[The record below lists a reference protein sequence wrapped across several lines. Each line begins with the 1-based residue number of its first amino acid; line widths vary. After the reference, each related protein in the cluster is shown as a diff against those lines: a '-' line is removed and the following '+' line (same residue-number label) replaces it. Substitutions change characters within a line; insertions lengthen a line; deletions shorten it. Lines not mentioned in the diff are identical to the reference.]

1 MQRART
7 LDRLLSR
14 QGLCSRS
21 VAGRWIA
28 AGRVQVNGRVE
39 RRPGAWIDPEADEV
53 ALDGRPLQGARKL
66 YLALHKPK
74 GYLTSFGDPRGLRTV
89 YDLLGDV
96 EAWVFPVG
104 RLDRDT
110 SGLLLLTNDTDLGE
124 RVTNPAFGLVKRY
137 RVTTK
142 TRVAKEELERLRRG
156 PVLSDGPTRPARAE
170 LVGHRG
176 STSVVELEISEGRNR
191 QVRRMF
197 QAVGRPVKELRRLA
211 IGPLELGELPSG
223 RWRELGAGELRR
235 LCSALESPPAR
246 SAARPRPGPGRGG
259 RADPGRS
266 RAIER
271 AQNGPGRAKK
281 RARSAFARPR
291 IPPGGKPP

>member
-7 LDRLLSR
+7 LDRWLSR

-21 VAGRWIA
+21 VARSWIA
-28 AGRVQVNGRVE
+28 AGRVRVNGRVV
-39 RRPGAWIDPEADEV
+39 RQPLAWIDPEADEV
-53 ALDGRPLQGARKL
+53 ALDGRPVRSAKKV

-74 GYLTSFGDPRGLRTV
+74 GYLTSCGDPRGLRTV
-89 YDLLGDV
+89 YELLGDV

-142 TRVAKEELERLRRG
+142 ARVAEEELERLRRG
-156 PVLSDGPTRPARAE
+156 LVLADGPTLPAGAA

-176 STSVVELEISEGRNR
+176 STSVVELEIHEGRNR

-197 QAVGRPVKELRRLA
+197 QAVGRPVKELRRVA
-211 IGPLELGELPSG
+211 IGPLELGALASG
-223 RWRELGAGELRR
+223 RWRELEVGELRR
-235 LCSALESPPAR
+235 LRAALATAPAR
-246 SAARPRPGPGRGG
+246 SAGTSTRSPRPR
-259 RADPGRS
+259 
-266 RAIER
+266 
-271 AQNGPGRAKK
+271 
-281 RARSAFARPR
+281 RPR
-291 IPPGGKPP
+291 